1 MFPGLTQVDAVGHPL
16 VQPRCLD
23 GLMVQGPQ
31 GGVTHSCPHM
41 RQWLGHH
48 ASPQEAM
55 PGRREHLVVQLHL
68 LLLALMAGG
77 DTKGGEEEDGVKTG
91 F

>member
-1 MFPGLTQVDAVGHPL
+1 
-16 VQPRCLD
+16 
-23 GLMVQGPQ
+23 MVQGPQ

-48 ASPQEAM
+48 ASAQEAM

-68 LLLALMAGG
+68 LLLTLMAGG
-77 DTKGGEEEDGVKTG
+77 DTRVEKRRRG
-91 F
+91 